1 MALERLLK
9 GFKDFRNGYYRE
21 HHDLFEKLATEGQS
35 PKILIVG
42 CADARVDPGI
52 LTQTKPGDIF
62 TVRNVAAMVPPA
74 QFPPDT
80 RHHGTSSAIE
90 FAVRGLGVEHVVV
103 LGHALC
109 GGIGALVDGRDSIY
123 ASYDYLSTWT
133 AIAQEVRDL
142 AVAKLKG
149 RSREE
154 IARAVEQAAVLNS
167 VSNLMGFRWIAE
179 KVESG
184 ALALH
189 AWWFNMTEG
198 QLYAFNPQT
207 AAFEAVHGIKVQ
219 PTVVKGTTL
228 SDVDPD
234 QFISAVAARAQQS
247 LPAIGFF
254 HSGSP
259 EQNVKRLAA
268 YRKGLAAAGFVE
280 GKNVTIDFRW
290 AAGQNAKLPELAAD
304 LVAKRVAVIV
314 TLSSTP
320 AAVAAKAA
328 TNAVPIYFLIADP
341 PVQLGLVASMNR
353 PGGNASGI
361 ITLNVELCPSG
372 SNCCARSRRRPR
384 CSQC

>member
-9 GFKDFRNGYYRE
+9 GFKDFRTGYFRE

-35 PKILIVG
+35 PRILIVG

-74 QFPPDT
+74 QYPPDT

-142 AVAKLKG
+142 AVSKLKG
-149 RSREE
+149 RPREE

-179 KVESG
+179 KVEAG
-184 ALALH
+184 TLALH
-189 AWWFNMTEG
+189 GWWFNMTEG
-198 QLYAFNPQT
+198 QLYAFNPET
-207 AAFEAVHGIKVQ
+207 SAFEAVHGIKVQ

-228 SDVDPD
+228 SDIKPD
-234 QFISAVAARAQQS
+234 QFISAVAARK
-247 LPAIGFF
+247 PAF
-254 HSGSP
+254 
-259 EQNVKRLAA
+259 
-268 YRKGLAAAGFVE
+268 
-280 GKNVTIDFRW
+280 
-290 AAGQNAKLPELAAD
+290 
-304 LVAKRVAVIV
+304 
-314 TLSSTP
+314 
-320 AAVAAKAA
+320 
-328 TNAVPIYFLIADP
+328 
-341 PVQLGLVASMNR
+341 
-353 PGGNASGI
+353 
-361 ITLNVELCPSG
+361 
-372 SNCCARSRRRPR
+372 
-384 CSQC
+384 